1 MATDS
6 SFDIVSEV
14 DLQAVDDAVNT
25 SMREV
30 KNRFDL
36 KSLDA
41 TIEFDRANKAITV
54 HAPSEFV
61 VKQLKDILHQKM
73 AKREISHKALKLK
86 KTEQASGGTIRE
98 TSDIISGIEMEIAKT
113 MVKDIKATG
122 LKVQAAIQENKI
134 RVSGKSKDDLQ
145 AVIHMI
151 REKDYPIP
159 VQFNNYR

>member
-1 MATDS
+1 MAADS

-14 DLQAVDDAVNT
+14 DLQAIDDAVNT
-25 SMREV
+25 STREV

-41 TIEFDRANKAITV
+41 TIEFDRVNKSVVI

-61 VKQLKDILHQKM
+61 VKQLRDILHQKM
-73 AKREISHKALKLK
+73 AKREISHKALRLK
-86 KTEQASGGTIRE
+86 KTEQASGGTVRE
-98 TSDIISGIEMEIAKT
+98 TSEIVSGIEMELAKT
-113 MVKDIKATG
+113 IVKDIKTTG

-145 AVIHMI
+145 AVIHFV

-159 VQFNNYR
+159 LQFNNYR

>member
-14 DLQAVDDAVNT
+14 DLQAIDDAVNT

-41 TIEFDRANKAITV
+41 TIELDRASKTV
-54 HAPSEFV
+54 QFHAPSDFV

-73 AKREISHKALKLK
+73 AKREISHKALRLK
-86 KTEQASGGTIRE
+86 KTEQASGGTVRE
-98 TSDIISGIEMEIAKT
+98 THEILNGIEMEMAKT
-113 MVKDIKATG
+113 MVKDIKG
-122 LKVQAAIQENKI
+122 LDLKVQAAIQENKI

-145 AVIHMI
+145 KVIHFI
-151 REKDYPIP
+151 REKDYPVP